1 MRSDPGGPPWGQIGL
16 SLEGGKKRD
25 SQQPTVAEAESSA
38 QEEGEAKYPQQISN
52 IKRYMYPNAH
62 CSIFYN
68 SQDME
73 ATQVSSTSKWI
84 KKMWYTHTT

>member
-38 QEEGEAKYPQQISN
+38 QEEGEAKYP
-52 IKRYMYPNAH
+52 
-62 CSIFYN
+62 
-68 SQDME
+68 
-73 ATQVSSTSKWI
+73 
-84 KKMWYTHTT
+84 